1 MYYDICPYYELIIGQ
16 LKVYLTISQS
26 YELKFN
32 IASSKKSSPCDRVL
46 QGFTRK
52 PVDRNPAIMS
62 ETMTSVF
69 DLENE
74 TSDRKKR
81 KISVTLNTINESM
94 RDIQGEGVNQDD
106 EVRQYKYILVWT

>member
-1 MYYDICPYYELIIGQ
+1 M
-16 LKVYLTISQS
+16 
-26 YELKFN
+26 
-32 IASSKKSSPCDRVL
+32 L

-62 ETMTSVF
+62 ETMTSF
-69 DLENE
+69 DMENE

-81 KISVTLNTINESM
+81 KISVTLNTINETM